1 MPARAMIFC
10 SRSMGSGQLSV
21 FRCPA
26 EQEKKTLSELF
37 TGGGGFGL
45 RWFFVE
51 LAAGHALV
59 GGGDFFFAQEFGV
72 GWRRRRR
79 PRFRKR
85 TWGTRRVGRKR
96 RPTFRTRRWGTRVCG
111 GGQILERV
119 GGWFCQH
126 SLFGGGRDTHVGAE
140 SFAGQRFKLLEG
152 WKFLEIAEAEA
163 HEEFF
168 GGFVKNRATHHFL
181 AAGGG
186 DEALVEKGGDDGGGV
201 DAANFGDFRAGD
213 RLLVGDNGQRF
224 QGGHGEAQRRAQAL
238 DEAANDV
245 VVLRLGVH
253 LVATGDGT
261 DFDAALFDGVAGDQF
276 VQRRLHQHFFLAQG
290 RGELLDG
297 GRLIGG
303 IDDGFQGG
311 FAFGCSH
318 KLVIEV

>member
-10 SRSMGSGQLSV
+10 RRSMGSRQLSV

-85 TWGTRRVGRKR
+85 TWGTR
-96 RPTFRTRRWGTRVCG
+96 TRVCG
-111 GGQILERV
+111 GGQIVERV
-119 GGWFCQH
+119 GGGFGQH
-126 SLFGGGRDTHVGAE
+126 CLFGGGRDTHVGAE
-140 SFAGQRFKLLEG
+140 SFAGQRFKLLEAG
-152 WKFLEIAEAEA
+152 KFLEIAEAEA

-186 DEALVEKGGDDGGGV
+186 DEALVEKGGDDAGGV

-253 LVATGDGT
+253 LVATGDRT
-261 DFDAALFDGVAGDQF
+261 DFDAALFDG
-276 VQRRLHQHFFLAQG
+276 
-290 RGELLDG
+290 
-297 GRLIGG
+297 
-303 IDDGFQGG
+303 
-311 FAFGCSH
+311 
-318 KLVIEV
+318 